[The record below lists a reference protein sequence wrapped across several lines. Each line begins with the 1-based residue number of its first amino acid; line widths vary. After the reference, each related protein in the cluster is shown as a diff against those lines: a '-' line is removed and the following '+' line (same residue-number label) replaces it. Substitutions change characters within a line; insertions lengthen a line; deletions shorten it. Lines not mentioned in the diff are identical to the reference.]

1 MRDIL
6 ARALN
11 VTTSKVSIGTPQ
23 GHEPTQEINTLHN
36 ILPITLSAADA
47 DVAFKL
53 LDSAALYAATKTE
66 IFERLETG
74 IRRVVDGLKAEQQSS
89 ITEKQIADLL
99 KWFAESELTLHTT
112 HSKKLGEPVHNITV
126 TVSSNKKL
134 PNIDTTIK
142 DVLEFQ
148 LSSVLG
154 KEIRFN
160 VKSGDK
166 TEALSISGL
175 KEHQV
180 TKVEELINSLV
191 AKGELKE
198 NAALAKVVA

>member
-1 MRDIL
+1 MTTHLQFAEEFYRLFGRDFSLNYVVKVRKKVAGAADSLTTLIAGGGAQETIELAIHFDPVNDDSIDSLRDIL

-99 KWFAESELTLHTT
+99 KW
-112 HSKKLGEPVHNITV
+112 
-126 TVSSNKKL
+126 
-134 PNIDTTIK
+134 PN
-142 DVLEFQ
+142 
-148 LSSVLG
+148 
-154 KEIRFN
+154 
-160 VKSGDK
+160 
-166 TEALSISGL
+166 
-175 KEHQV
+175 
-180 TKVEELINSLV
+180 
-191 AKGELKE
+191 
-198 NAALAKVVA
+198 